1 MRTLRQVVAVSVMN
15 LHALP
20 SRASASLA
28 AALGIA
34 GTVAVLVAVL
44 AMVKGMLDGTAVTG
58 RDDRAIVLRTGA
70 AGEMTSSLGRQD
82 LALVAQAPGI
92 RRGADGQPLVSA
104 EVLSLVLLTRKDG
117 VVVNAPLRG
126 VARNQQEL
134 RPELRIVHGRQYLP
148 AVNEVIVGTRAH
160 AQYAHLDP
168 GDRIETQG
176 ATWTVVGLFESQ
188 GDLHESEIIADAA
201 ALQGALRRSGSFQS
215 VTLALESPAAL
226 AGFQQALTERSGP
239 GLEVTRESDYFA
251 EQGRTV
257 TRVLSIVARLVGFIM
272 TLGALVGAL
281 NAMYASVGARA
292 VEIAT
297 LRAFG
302 FGALPVVASV
312 MMEALVL
319 ALVGGLAGVAVT
331 WSVFNG
337 VSFSTTAG
345 GVVGMSRVFD
355 MQVTAPLAAVG
366 LVSAVAIGLLGGLLP
381 ALRAARLPPASVLRA
396 M

>member
-1 MRTLRQVVAVSVMN
+1 MRTLRQIFAVSVMN

-20 SRASASLA
+20 ARASASLS

-44 AMVKGMLDGTAVTG
+44 AMVKGMLDGTAATG
-58 RDDRAIVLRTGA
+58 REDRAIVLRTGA
-70 AGEMTSSLGRQD
+70 AGEMTSSLGRED
-82 LALVAQAPGI
+82 LEIVTQAPGL
-92 RRGADGQPLVSA
+92 RRGTDGQPLISA
-104 EVLSLVLLTRKDG
+104 EVLSLVLLTRRDG
-117 VVVNAPLRG
+117 VAVNAPLRG

-134 RPELRIVHGRQYLP
+134 RPELLIVAGRHYLP
-148 AVNEVIVGTRAH
+148 GVNEVIVGRRAH
-160 AQYAHLDP
+160 AQYAHLNP
-168 GDRIETQG
+168 GDRIQTQG

-188 GDLHESEIIADAA
+188 GDLHESEIVADAA
-201 ALQGALRRSGSFQS
+201 TLQGALRRSGSFQS

-226 AGFQQALTERSGP
+226 AALQQVLMERPGL
-239 GLEVTRESDYFA
+239 GLEVARESDYFA

-257 TRVLSIVARLVGFIM
+257 TRALSIVARLVGFIM
-272 TLGALVGAL
+272 ALGALVGAL

-297 LRAFG
+297 LRALG

-312 MMEALVL
+312 MVEALVL
-319 ALVGGLAGVAVT
+319 ALVGGLAGVAVA

-366 LVSAVAIGLLGGLLP
+366 LASAATIGLLGGLLP
-381 ALRAARLPPASVLRA
+381 ALRAARLLPARVLRGT
-396 M
+396 